1 MAVEDVIKLV
11 KKVATEVIPDTITF
25 TDVKVEAS
33 NVVLY
38 TPNLE
43 IFSDNNDL
51 IRKLAQNVRKR
62 IVIKADSS
70 VRKPIISAKQKL
82 KEILPDE
89 AGIVDTRFDE
99 INGDVIIYQLDN
111 SNPKLVEETFK
122 KVAKDYGSINTLV
135 NAAGFNIPQKF
146 ISEIDIDLWKGV
158 INDDING
165 FFNLIKTGLPYLRE
179 SQGSI
184 VFISSAG
191 LFKYPPGDILSVAP
205 KATIEHVLKGIAKEE
220 GKNGVRAN
228 SIALGVIDTGI
239 FHRLREE
246 NNTFFDDAWH
256 EAVMNTLAIKR
267 FGFPKEVADTAVF
280 LASSK
285 GGYITGHCIPVDG
298 GYHL

>member
-1 MAVEDVIKLV
+1 MIDSNFQKGCVLIIGGSGGIGSLCAQEFANSKA
-11 KKVATEVIPDTITF
+11 KVAITYY
-25 TDVKVEAS
+25 KNE
-33 NVVLY
+33 
-38 TPNLE
+38 
-43 IFSDNNDL
+43 
-51 IRKLAQNVRKR
+51 
-62 IVIKADSS
+62 KAAID
-70 VRKPIISAKQKL
+70 IAN
-82 KEILPDE
+82 
-89 AGIVDTRFDE
+89 E
-99 INGDVIIYQLDN
+99 INADVNIYQLDN
-111 SNPKLVEETFK
+111 SDPKSVEDTFK
-122 KVAKDYGSINTLV
+122 RVMKDHGSINTLV
-135 NAAGFNIPQKF
+135 NAARFDIPQKF
-146 ISEIDIDLWKGV
+146 INEIDIDLWKGV
-158 INDDING
+158 IDADING
-165 FFNLIKTGLPYLRE
+165 FFNLIKSGLPYLRE

>member
-1 MAVEDVIKLV
+1 MIDQNFKNGCVLIVGGSGGIGSLCAEEFSNSGAKVAITYFKNEEAAIKL
-11 KKVATEVIPDTITF
+11 ANDIDA
-25 TDVKVEAS
+25 DV
-33 NVVLY
+33 N
-38 TPNLE
+38 
-43 IFSDNNDL
+43 
-51 IRKLAQNVRKR
+51 
-62 IVIKADSS
+62 
-70 VRKPIISAKQKL
+70 
-82 KEILPDE
+82 
-89 AGIVDTRFDE
+89 
-99 INGDVIIYQLDN
+99 IYQLDN
-111 SNPKLVEETFK
+111 SNAKSVECTFK
-122 KVAKDYGSINTLV
+122 QVVKDFGSINTLV
-135 NAAGFNIPQKF
+135 NAAGFDIPQKF
-146 ISEIDIDLWKGV
+146 ISEIDIELWREV
-158 INDDING
+158 IDADING
-165 FFNLIKTGLPYLRE
+165 FFNLVKFGLPYLRE

-246 NNTFFDDAWH
+246 NNTFFDEAWH

-267 FGFPKEVADTAVF
+267 FGLPKEVADTAVF

>member
-1 MAVEDVIKLV
+1 MIDQNFKNGCVLIVGGSGGIGSLCAEEFSNSGAKVAITYYKNEQAAIKL
-11 KKVATEVIPDTITF
+11 ANEIDA
-25 TDVKVEAS
+25 DV
-33 NVVLY
+33 N
-38 TPNLE
+38 
-43 IFSDNNDL
+43 
-51 IRKLAQNVRKR
+51 
-62 IVIKADSS
+62 
-70 VRKPIISAKQKL
+70 
-82 KEILPDE
+82 
-89 AGIVDTRFDE
+89 
-99 INGDVIIYQLDN
+99 IYQLDN
-111 SNPKLVEETFK
+111 SNSKSVEDTFEQ
-122 KVAKDYGSINTLV
+122 VVKDFGSINTLV
-135 NAAGFNIPQKF
+135 NAAGFDIPQKF
-146 ISEIDIDLWKGV
+146 ISEIDIELWREV
-158 INDDING
+158 IDADING
-165 FFNLIKTGLPYLRE
+165 FFNLVKFGLPYLRE

-246 NNTFFDDAWH
+246 NNTFFDEAWH

-267 FGFPKEVADTAVF
+267 FGLPKEVADTAVF

>member
-1 MAVEDVIKLV
+1 MIDSNFQKGCVLIIGGSGGIGSLCAQEFANSSA
-11 KKVATEVIPDTITF
+11 KVAVTYYKNEQAAI
-25 TDVKVEAS
+25 DVA
-33 NVVLY
+33 N
-38 TPNLE
+38 
-43 IFSDNNDL
+43 
-51 IRKLAQNVRKR
+51 
-62 IVIKADSS
+62 
-70 VRKPIISAKQKL
+70 
-82 KEILPDE
+82 
-89 AGIVDTRFDE
+89 E
-99 INGDVIIYQLDN
+99 INADVNIYQLDN
-111 SNPKLVEETFK
+111 SDHKSVEDTFK
-122 KVAKDYGSINTLV
+122 KVIKDYGSINTLV
-135 NAAGFNIPQKF
+135 NAAGFDIPQKF
-146 ISEIDIDLWKGV
+146 INEIDIDLWKGV
-158 INDDING
+158 IDADING
-165 FFNLIKTGLPYLRE
+165 FFNLIKSGIPYLRE

-246 NNTFFDDAWH
+246 NNSFFDDAWH